1 MSNTFK
7 RLAPLLNRV
16 LVKKVDPV
24 QKSPGGIILQD
35 NSEKASIGE
44 VVEVGPGQYDA
55 ISSKTVPISVKKGD
69 TVLLPDYGGAKINL
83 KEGEFFIYRDS
94 DIIGVLHKD

>member
-35 NSEKASIGE
+35 NTEKASIGE
-44 VVEVGPGQYDA
+44 VVEVGPGIFDA
-55 ISSKTVPISVKKGD
+55 DAQKTIPISVKKGD

-83 KEGEFFIYRDS
+83 QNGEFFIYRDS